1 LSRSFEI
8 KRSVS
13 LGEDGA
19 KRTAETVHF
28 CVTPLPQDGRRQ
40 RVFTE
45 KDLLQLIVQG
55 VLAAAVRLL
64 PPDAWRRVCAVT
76 SSARA
81 ASRRRK
87 YLRTFTARVT
97 DVLGAE
103 VEVTAPKLF
112 ASVQRRLHER
122 QVTCLR
128 ENMSWPPPLTEV
140 DGIGHLEASLAAG
153 RGAIL
158 WNTPALGDTIV
169 TKRAL
174 AAAGH
179 PVHQLSVRSHGFS
192 QSPFA
197 VRYLN
202 PRQLA
207 VEDRFLAGRI
217 FFEGEETVRA
227 MREVTRRL
235 GRNASV
241 MFTNSTFAGRS
252 FVLVPFGKDFF
263 LPLATSPMNLALKLG
278 VPLHVVTTVET
289 EPFRR
294 YRTTI
299 SPDLRPQQAEADGME
314 DEGALARTALHVRDV
329 LRIAVRAAAD
339 QIRLWDALTP
349 LPSSAAQTP
358 STEPVS

>member
-1 LSRSFEI
+1 MSRSFEI

-19 KRTAETVHF
+19 NSTKETVHF
-28 CVTPLPQDGRRQ
+28 CVRPLPQNGRRR

-45 KDLLQLIVQG
+45 KDLLQLILQG
-55 VLAAAVRLL
+55 VLAATVRLL

-76 SSARA
+76 SAARA

-87 YLRTFTARVT
+87 YLQIFAARVA
-97 DVLGAE
+97 DVLGPKSE
-103 VEVTAPKLF
+103 GTAPKLF

-122 QVTCLR
+122 QITCIR
-128 ENMSWPPPLTEV
+128 ENTSWPPPMTEV

-174 AAAGH
+174 ATAGH
-179 PVHQLSVRSHGFS
+179 PVHQLSVRSHGYS

-197 VRYLN
+197 IRYLN

-217 FFEGEETVRA
+217 FFEGENTVRA

-235 GRNASV
+235 GRNAVV

-252 FVLVPFGKDFF
+252 FVLVPFGECLF
-263 LPLATSPMNLALKLG
+263 LPLATSPMNLAVRLG
-278 VPLHVVTTVET
+278 VPLHVVSTVET
-289 EPFRR
+289 EPFLR

-299 SPDLRPQQAEADGME
+299 SPDMRFEKAKADALEDDEAVARAALR
-314 DEGALARTALHVRDV
+314 VRDV
-329 LRIAVRAAAD
+329 LRSTVHEAPD
-339 QIRLWDALTP
+339 QIRLWDTLTS
-349 LPSSAAQTP
+349 LPSSTAQTP
-358 STEPVS
+358 SPEPDV